1 MSPEDEADLRRLV
14 LAEYHRTHEMQGSG
28 CDGKASFDSPDLA
41 REVAKR
47 TRDIHGRLMTYRCRY
62 CGSWH
67 IGNHLSPAAANRRPK
82 AKESQRSMA

>member
-14 LAEYHRTHEMQGSG
+14 LAEYHRGHEQQGSS
-28 CDGKASFDSPDLA
+28 CDGKAAFDSPELA

-62 CGSWH
+62 CGAWH
-67 IGNHLSPAAANRRPK
+67 IGNHLSPATANRRPK
-82 AKESQRSMA
+82 AKDEERSSA